1 MRAGWRWR
9 SAALLRACLLI
20 SSVLSTGCVGLQ
32 SALHPAGP
40 QATHISH
47 LWWLMLWVCTGIFVL
62 VMGFLLYAVFRP
74 RQPNQTATAPE
85 IERRTARA
93 VVAAVAITGLVLF
106 VFLVADFWTDRAL
119 AALSTSQPLKIK
131 IIGHQWWWDVEYK
144 ATVPSQMV
152 TTANELHIPVGRPV
166 LLELTSHDVIHS
178 FWVPNLHGKKDLIPG
193 YVTTLWIQADQPGVF
208 RGQCAEFCGHQHAHM
223 AFLVIA
229 EPPEAFSA
237 WLEAQQHP
245 AGAPSDAL
253 QERGQEVFLSSA
265 CVLCHT
271 IRGTPAGAKAAPDL
285 THLASRQTLAAGTL
299 YNTPGHL
306 AGWIVDAQ
314 GFKPGN
320 KMPPNSLTGSDLQAL
335 LAYLTSLK

>member
-1 MRAGWRWR
+1 MRIGWRR
-9 SAALLRACLLI
+9 RRAALLGACLLAA
-20 SSVLSTGCVGLQ
+20 SVLSSGCAGLQ

-40 QATHISH
+40 QAIHISR

-62 VMGFLLYAVFRP
+62 VVGFLLYAVFHP
-74 RQPNQTATAPE
+74 RQQNQTTTAPE
-85 IERRTARA
+85 TERRTATV
-93 VVAAVAITGLVLF
+93 VVAAVVMTGLVLF

-119 AALSTSQPLKIK
+119 AALSTSQPLKIRVT
-131 IIGHQWWWDVEYK
+131 GHQWWWDVQYQ

-229 EPPEAFSA
+229 EPPEAFAA
-237 WLEAQQHP
+237 WFEAQQHP
-245 AGAPSDAL
+245 AVEPSEAL
-253 QERGQEVFLSSA
+253 QQRGQEVFLSSS
-265 CVLCHT
+265 CGLCHT
-271 IRGTPAGAKAAPDL
+271 IRGTPAGAKAAPDPRIL
-285 THLASRQTLAAGTL
+285 PAVRRLQ
-299 YNTPGHL
+299 PGHCPTCL
-306 AGWIVDAQ
+306 GISPAG
-314 GFKPGN
+314 
-320 KMPPNSLTGSDLQAL
+320 
-335 LAYLTSLK
+335 

>member
-1 MRAGWRWR
+1 MRRQWSWWR
-9 SAALLRACLLI
+9 AALRACFLGVG
-20 SSVLSTGCVGLQ
+20 VLCTGCAGIQ

-40 QATHISH
+40 QATYISH
-47 LWWLMLWVCTGIFVL
+47 LWWWMLWVYTGVFVL
-62 VMGFLLYAVFRP
+62 VMGFLLYAILHHRP
-74 RQPNQTATAPE
+74 QNQVATAPE
-85 IERRTARA
+85 TERRTARV
-93 VVAAVAITGLVLF
+93 VVAAVVVTGLILF
-106 VFLVADFWTDRAL
+106 GFLVADFWTDRAL
-119 AALSTSQPLKIK
+119 AALSTSQPVKIK
-131 IIGHQWWWDVEYK
+131 ITGHQWWWDVAYA

-166 LLELTSHDVIHS
+166 LLELTSQDVIHS

-193 YVTTLWIQADQPGVF
+193 YVTTLWLQADRPGVF

-223 AFLVIA
+223 ALLVVA
-229 EPPEAFSA
+229 EPPETFSA
-237 WLEAQQHP
+237 WLEGQQHP
-245 AGAPSDAL
+245 AVAPSDAL
-253 QERGQEVFLSSA
+253 QQRGQEVFLSSA

-299 YNTPGHL
+299 PNMPGHL

-314 GFKPGN
+314 RIKPGN

>member
-1 MRAGWRWR
+1 V
-9 SAALLRACLLI
+9 AA
-20 SSVLSTGCVGLQ
+20 SVLSSGCAGLQ
-32 SALHPAGP
+32 SVLHPAGP
-40 QATHISH
+40 QAIHISR

-62 VMGFLLYAVFRP
+62 VVGFLLYAVFHP
-74 RQPNQTATAPE
+74 RRQNQMTTAPE
-85 IERRTARA
+85 TERRTATV
-93 VVAAVAITGLVLF
+93 VVAAVVMTGLILL

-119 AALSTSQPLKIK
+119 AALSTSQPLKIRVT
-131 IIGHQWWWDVEYK
+131 GHRWWWDVQYQ

-193 YVTTLWIQADQPGVF
+193 YITTLWIQADQPGIF

-229 EPPEAFSA
+229 EPLEAFSA
-237 WLEAQQHP
+237 WFEAQQHP
-245 AGAPSDAL
+245 AVAPSDAL
-253 QERGQEVFLSSA
+253 QQRGQEVFLSSS
-265 CVLCHT
+265 CGLCHT

-299 YNTPGHL
+299 PNVPGHL
-306 AGWIVDAQ
+306 AGWVVDAQ
-314 GFKPGN
+314 RIKPGN
-320 KMPPNSLTGSDLQAL
+320 KMPCGPGPRSPDRCTGR
-335 LAYLTSLK
+335 

>member
-9 SAALLRACLLI
+9 SAALVRVCLLVV
-20 SSVLSTGCVGLQ
+20 SVLYTGCAGLQ

-47 LWWLMLWVCTGIFVL
+47 LWWLMLWVCTAIFVL

-74 RQPNQTATAPE
+74 RPQGQTVTAPQT
-85 IERRTARA
+85 ERRTARA
-93 VVAAVAITGLVLF
+93 VVAAVVITGLVLF

-131 IIGHQWWWDVEYK
+131 VTGHQWWWDVEYE

-223 AFLVIA
+223 ALLVIA

-237 WLEAQQHP
+237 WREAQQHP

-253 QERGQEVFLSSA
+253 QQRGQEVFLSSA

-285 THLASRQTLAAGTL
+285 THLASRQMLAAGTL
-299 YNTPGHL
+299 YNTPGYL

-314 GFKPGN
+314 QLKPGN

>member
-1 MRAGWRWR
+1 
-9 SAALLRACLLI
+9 
-20 SSVLSTGCVGLQ
+20 VLSSGCAGLQ

-40 QATHISH
+40 QATYISH
-47 LWWLMLWVCTGIFVL
+47 LWWLMFWVCTGIFVL
-62 VMGFLLYAVFRP
+62 VVGFLLYGVFHPRP
-74 RQPNQTATAPE
+74 QHQTTTAPE
-85 IERRTARA
+85 TERRTAA
-93 VVAAVAITGLVLF
+93 VVVAAVVMTGLVLL

-119 AALSTSQPLKIK
+119 AALSTSQPLKIRVT
-131 IIGHQWWWDVEYK
+131 GHQWWWDVQYQ
-144 ATVPSQMV
+144 ATIPSQMV
-152 TTANELHIPVGRPV
+152 TTANELHIPVGRAV

-229 EPPEAFSA
+229 EPPKAFSA
-237 WLEAQQHP
+237 WFEAQQHP
-245 AGAPSDAL
+245 AVAPSEAM
-253 QERGQEVFLSSA
+253 QQRGQEVFLSAS
-265 CVLCHT
+265 CGLCHT
-271 IRGTPAGAKAAPDL
+271 IRGTPAAARAAPDL

-299 YNTPGHL
+299 PNVPGHL
-306 AGWIVDAQ
+306 AGWVVDAQ
-314 GFKPGN
+314 RIKPGN